1 MKTRNLLAT
10 LGPLLLASCATGGEH
25 GHDHEELG
33 AIEQRLFTNGDFEDG
48 AAGSVPPGWTL
59 TTYSNPGVTFPPTS
73 RDSLNLGTGGVAS
86 TSTLNSAT
94 GPEMQVDAS
103 LGSGASLR
111 WPKYGNKVAVVNQTG
126 SSTSTNSLRQTMTV
140 SSSDVDPLD
149 GKAHVRFTVAPVLEN
164 PGHSASQ
171 QPYYFVQLR
180 NVTKNVVLYRDFNAS
195 AQPGV
200 PWKTANGVYYTDW
213 QLVDIAPGDAQMA
226 VGDQVELEVIAARCS
241 LGGHF
246 GRVYV
251 DGVGATIPGL
261 FVSGTGPNAANAG
274 DNVTYR
280 LAYSNGGT
288 GAAGGVVVEF
298 NIPPNTTWVGLN
310 APGLTCSQPAV
321 GASSGAA
328 SCTIGT
334 LAPGAGGTFDV
345 TVRIN
350 NGATGTI
357 TAGHY
362 QISGTSINPLLGPK
376 VFTAVTTGVTYA
388 DLAISKTNGVAGV
401 AWGQQ
406 NVTYQIVATNNG
418 PSAVTNATVTDTLP
432 AQLENAQWACVAA
445 GGGSCGAASGNGN
458 FTTTVNLPV
467 GATATFTLQAS
478 VVAGSGSGTL
488 SNTASISVPGGVT
501 DTNTTNNAGVDTDMI
516 GELQTVTINK
526 SGNGVGTI
534 VSAPSAINCGTGCT
548 SASGTFVNGTTVTF
562 NAVPGP
568 GETFGGWGGACSGT
582 ATSCDVLITGDLSI
596 TATFTSPPKANGQ
609 SCATGDQ
616 CASGNCADNVC
627 CDTACGGSVSD
638 CQSCAV
644 VGSEGTCTLLGND
657 VQCSAASC
665 TSGVITQAAS
675 CNGTSPT
682 CPTAGTTSCQGH
694 VCDGATC
701 KATCAGNVDC
711 TSGHYCDLGS
721 GDCQPLVTQG
731 GSCNAD
737 VQCVSGH
744 CVDGVCCDMAC
755 DGQCE
760 ACNLTGSEGTCSART
775 GDPVG
780 ARPACAG
787 AGATCGGTCDGQLRT
802 ACAYPGTSTTCGPP
816 SCAAGVATLAALCDG
831 AGACSPAATQSCG
844 DYVCGATACLG
855 DCTVD
860 AHCAGGRYC
869 SAGICVAQLEPAA
882 TCDRDA
888 MCASGNCVDGVCC
901 DTSCD
906 GQCEACDV
914 SGSEGVCSPVVG
926 VPHGGRPACAGG
938 SSVCAGV
945 CDGQVTSACT
955 YPGTETECRAAECS
969 DGVATLGAT
978 CDEAG
983 SCPGLQTVSCGQYAC
998 GAAACQ
1004 GDCTADVHC
1013 ADGNFCA
1020 AGVCTAK
1027 LLAGQVCGGDNQCAT
1042 GHCVDGVC
1050 CDTACT
1056 GQCEACDVAGSVG
1069 ACSAVTGAPH
1079 GARDACA
1086 ADGSVCDGTCDGTE
1100 RAVCT
1105 YPGAEVDCR
1114 SAACSDGVAT
1124 LAATCNG
1131 QGACPDVQQQ
1141 DCGGFLCGL
1150 TACRGD
1156 CVRDGD
1162 CALGSYCS
1170 AGVCVAERDNGAT
1183 CSADNQCASGHCVD
1197 GVCCNTACEG
1207 QCAACDLDGAK
1218 GTCSP
1223 VSGAPRGGRAAC
1235 LGWNTCKGVCDGVD
1249 MDACVYPGAE
1259 TTCGES
1265 SCTDGIETSAGTCR
1279 EGTCTAG
1286 VSSSCGD
1293 YACGGDRCRENC
1305 QVDGDCADGRTCVIG
1320 ACVVPN
1326 APPEQELPP
1335 SRSGELAGGGFG
1347 CSTARTTGAPA
1358 GGASQLLLAGGLA
1371 LALAGSR
1378 RRRKAAA

>member
-1 MKTRNLLAT
+1 
-10 LGPLLLASCATGGEH
+10 
-25 GHDHEELG
+25 
-33 AIEQRLFTNGDFEDG
+33 
-48 AAGSVPPGWTL
+48 
-59 TTYSNPGVTFPPTS
+59 
-73 RDSLNLGTGGVAS
+73 
-86 TSTLNSAT
+86 
-94 GPEMQVDAS
+94 
-103 LGSGASLR
+103 
-111 WPKYGNKVAVVNQTG
+111 
-126 SSTSTNSLRQTMTV
+126 
-140 SSSDVDPLD
+140 
-149 GKAHVRFTVAPVLEN
+149 
-164 PGHSASQ
+164 
-171 QPYYFVQLR
+171 
-180 NVTKNVVLYRDFNAS
+180 
-195 AQPGV
+195 
-200 PWKTANGVYYTDW
+200 
-213 QLVDIAPGDAQMA
+213 
-226 VGDQVELEVIAARCS
+226 
-241 LGGHF
+241 
-246 GRVYV
+246 
-251 DGVGATIPGL
+251 
-261 FVSGTGPNAANAG
+261 
-274 DNVTYR
+274 
-280 LAYSNGGT
+280 
-288 GAAGGVVVEF
+288 
-298 NIPPNTTWVGLN
+298 
-310 APGLTCSQPAV
+310 
-321 GASSGAA
+321 
-328 SCTIGT
+328 
-334 LAPGAGGTFDV
+334 
-345 TVRIN
+345 
-350 NGATGTI
+350 
-357 TAGHY
+357 
-362 QISGTSINPLLGPK
+362 
-376 VFTAVTTGVTYA
+376 
-388 DLAISKTNGVAGV
+388 
-401 AWGQQ
+401 
-406 NVTYQIVATNNG
+406 
-418 PSAVTNATVTDTLP
+418 
-432 AQLENAQWACVAA
+432 
-445 GGGSCGAASGNGN
+445 
-458 FTTTVNLPV
+458 
-467 GATATFTLQAS
+467 
-478 VVAGSGSGTL
+478 
-488 SNTASISVPGGVT
+488 
-501 DTNTTNNAGVDTDMI
+501 
-516 GELQTVTINK
+516 
-526 SGNGVGTI
+526 
-534 VSAPSAINCGTGCT
+534 
-548 SASGTFVNGTTVTF
+548 
-562 NAVPGP
+562 
-568 GETFGGWGGACSGT
+568 
-582 ATSCDVLITGDLSI
+582 
-596 TATFTSPPKANGQ
+596 
-609 SCATGDQ
+609 
-616 CASGNCADNVC
+616 
-627 CDTACGGSVSD
+627 
-638 CQSCAV
+638 
-644 VGSEGTCTLLGND
+644 
-657 VQCSAASC
+657 
-665 TSGVITQAAS
+665 
-675 CNGTSPT
+675 
-682 CPTAGTTSCQGH
+682 
-694 VCDGATC
+694 
-701 KATCAGNVDC
+701 
-711 TSGHYCDLGS
+711 
-721 GDCQPLVTQG
+721 
-731 GSCNAD
+731 
-737 VQCVSGH
+737 
-744 CVDGVCCDMAC
+744 
-755 DGQCE
+755 
-760 ACNLTGSEGTCSART
+760 
-775 GDPVG
+775 
-780 ARPACAG
+780 
-787 AGATCGGTCDGQLRT
+787 
-802 ACAYPGTSTTCGPP
+802 
-816 SCAAGVATLAALCDG
+816 
-831 AGACSPAATQSCG
+831 
-844 DYVCGATACLG
+844 
-855 DCTVD
+855 
-860 AHCAGGRYC
+860 
-869 SAGICVAQLEPAA
+869 
-882 TCDRDA
+882 
-888 MCASGNCVDGVCC
+888 
-901 DTSCD
+901 
-906 GQCEACDV
+906 
-914 SGSEGVCSPVVG
+914 
-926 VPHGGRPACAGG
+926 
-938 SSVCAGV
+938 
-945 CDGQVTSACT
+945 
-955 YPGTETECRAAECS
+955 
-969 DGVATLGAT
+969 VATLGAT